1 MPDRSEFASI
11 QTEYGSGFPVQF
23 ENGPGRLPAHWE
35 LNASFGRLAS
45 RGHFGYQIQA
55 TNITNNQYLIKLN
68 NGFNTT
74 QYARGFQLTGQVTAP
89 IL

>member
-1 MPDRSEFASI
+1 MYFSVQP
-11 QTEYGSGFPVQF
+11 QYGSGFPVQF

-35 LNASFGRLAS
+35 VNASYGRIAGN
-45 RGHFGYQIQA
+45 GHLGYQLQA
-55 TNITNNQYLIKLN
+55 TNLTNNKYLIKLN

-74 QYARGFQLTGQVTAP
+74 QYARGLQFTAQVTAP